1 MFSRSSIRHLK
12 HKAKKSVL
20 IRIGKTASSQ
30 EDSAFKELMANVN
43 LVRSE
48 LKDMYNSSRL
58 VVVTGKQY
66 FNSLARFCGDRLR
79 GEDLYNKEAVFLR
92 LLEERVCPAI
102 GTLLNKDL
110 EKMREL
116 IVEYKTTKL
125 KFDTAYFKNQK
136 DIEKKKGVP
145 AEDNDE
151 VKQLNE
157 DLQALKDSYVTSKE
171 SVTKQRDAILSNLDT
186 KLGATVEELSEAS
199 DTPQHQL
206 YCQYIKEK
214 ISKTAKICIEGSSA
228 NQFTGR
234 SKSKSMIAVS
244 PLIEQNV
251 GGKRHRSFSED
262 IRRVDDEKKSS
273 VERTSPVLVVESD
286 EDEIITYSQT
296 GANIGQSLADDAGK
310 EEEKDDGNT
319 STNPILS
326 KSLEE
331 EGEISGDAALP
342 QKVESPRHEMSASP
356 REESL

>member
-20 IRIGKTASSQ
+20 IRIGKTESSQ
-30 EDSAFKELMANVN
+30 EEPAFKELMANVN

-66 FNSLARFCGDRLR
+66 FNSLAKFCGDRLR
-79 GEDLYNKEAVFLR
+79 GEDLYNKEALFLR
-92 LLEERVCPAI
+92 LLEDRVCPAI

-110 EKMREL
+110 EMMREL
-116 IVEYKTTKL
+116 IVEYKTAKL
-125 KFDTAYFKNQK
+125 KFDTAYFKTQK
-136 DIEKKKGVP
+136 DIEKKKGVS

-151 VKQLNE
+151 VMQLNE
-157 DLQALKDSYVTSKE
+157 DLQALKDSYGTSKE
-171 SVTKQRDAILSNLDT
+171 SVTKQRDVILSNLNT
-186 KLGATVEELSEAS
+186 KLGTTVEELSEAS

-214 ISKTAKICIEGSSA
+214 ISKTAKICIEGCSA
-228 NQFTGR
+228 NPFKGR

-244 PLIEQNV
+244 PLIEQSV

-273 VERTSPVLVVESD
+273 VETPVLAVESD
-286 EDEIITYSQT
+286 EDEIFTYPQT
-296 GANIGQSLADDAGK
+296 GTNIGQRLADDAGK
-310 EEEKDDGNT
+310 EEEKDEGNT
-319 STNPILS
+319 SPNPISS
-326 KSLEE
+326 KSPEMA
-331 EGEISGDAALP
+331 GEISGNAIKT
-342 QKVESPRHEMSASP
+342 QKVESPRYEMSASP

>member
-20 IRIGKTASSQ
+20 IKFGKTESSQ
-30 EDSAFKELMANVN
+30 EDPAFKELMANVN

-48 LKDMYNSSRL
+48 LKDMHNSSRL

-92 LLEERVCPAI
+92 LLEDRVGPAI
-102 GTLLNKDL
+102 SSLLSKDL

-116 IVEYKTTKL
+116 IVEYKTAKL

-136 DIEKKKGVP
+136 DIEKKKGLS
-145 AEDNDE
+145 EENDE
-151 VKQLNE
+151 EVVQVNE
-157 DLQALKDSYVTSKE
+157 DLQALRDLYVTSKE
-171 SVTKQRDAILSNLDT
+171 SVTEQRDVLLSNLDT

-199 DTPQHQL
+199 DTQQHQL

-214 ISKTAKICIEGSSA
+214 ISKIAKICIEGSSA
-228 NQFTGR
+228 NPFKGR
-234 SKSKSMIAVS
+234 SKSKSMITVQS
-244 PLIEQNV
+244 PLMEQ
-251 GGKRHRSFSED
+251 GAGEKRHRSFSED

-273 VERTSPVLVVESD
+273 VERTSPILVVKSD
-286 EDEIITYSQT
+286 EDEIFRVPV
-296 GANIGQSLADDAGK
+296 DAGK

-319 STNPILS
+319 SHKPIAS
-326 KSLEE
+326 NSLDK
-331 EGEISGDAALP
+331 EGEILGNATMT
-342 QKVESPRHEMSASP
+342 QKVESHRKQMSASP